1 MINSPYSCITGET
14 LGGAVLNSKEKME
27 ALFDFLPGLM
37 LPALTKTGQVIK
49 TQNKGLQGYNQFV
62 KNSKQSGIKFKGI
75 NWQQKASKSF
85 RINKIN
91 QQALEDYKLFRNIVN
106 VWDNTTKELKK

>member
-1 MINSPYSCITGET
+1 LINSLYSYITGKT
-14 LGGAVLNSKEKME
+14 LGGAVLNSKEKNGD
-27 ALFDFLPGLM
+27 LFDFLPGFM

-62 KNSKQSGIKFKGI
+62 KNSKQSGIEFKGI

-85 RINKIN
+85 RIKKIN
-91 QQALEDYKLFRNIVN
+91 QQALEDY
-106 VWDNTTKELKK
+106 

>member
-49 TQNKGLQGYNQFV
+49 TKNKGLQGYNQFV
-62 KNSKQSGIKFKGI
+62 KNSKQSGVEFKGI

-85 RINKIN
+85 QINKIN
-91 QQALEDYKLFRNIVN
+91 QQALKGYNLSLEVI
-106 VWDNTTKELKK
+106 NTGGAIRKELKK

>member
-1 MINSPYSCITGET
+1 
-14 LGGAVLNSKEKME
+14 ME

-91 QQALEDYKLFRNIVN
+91 QQALKGYNLSLDVI
-106 VWDNTTKELKK
+106 NTGGAIKKELKK

>member
-14 LGGAVLNSKEKME
+14 LGGAVLNSKKKNGD
-27 ALFDFLPGLM
+27 LFDFLPGFM

-62 KNSKQSGIKFKGI
+62 KNSKQSGIEFKGI
-75 NWQQKASKSF
+75 NWQQKVSKSF

-91 QQALEDYKLFRNIVN
+91 QQALKGYNLSLDVI
-106 VWDNTTKELKK
+106 NTGGAIKKELKK